1 MRVGRLP
8 EFQHGAGG
16 NVQREKDSVVWD
28 EDQLLREGE
37 EAFRGRANAAKLDSE
52 RLVKRMRL
60 AVSSSEPDQPL
71 ETAAEAVPKCPDPQY
86 RDRGFGAIAG
96 RGFETSVRG
105 NLERVG
111 SMQVRFPTRISLAVR
126 RCFLGRS
133 AGLLMNPRLSFKRGL
148 VGVPVAMLLGV
159 LLLSGVAQA
168 QSAGSWNKKG
178 QKAEARQDYDAA
190 FEAFR
195 QAHLKK
201 PADLRYRTRYERM
214 RFEAANMHVDR
225 GRVLRQS
232 GDVAGAVNEFAR
244 ALQID
249 PGNQV
254 AAQELQVTEKPSAAA
269 GSPVGTVAA
278 GVGEAQPPAGGASPG
293 PVVVPGLGEQTPHQA
308 EVKREIASM
317 DGPVELQPVSD
328 DPITLHMVEDTKV
341 VYQAICKAAGLNV
354 IFDPEYVPKRIPVDL
369 NSVSL
374 PDALHIVEVLSGTF
388 WKPITTNTIFVA
400 QNSRQKRTDLDD
412 LAVQTFYLTN
422 VSQQNDANEIMVAIR
437 NLLDPGLKI
446 YLVASQNALVIRATP
461 DELVLAEK
469 LINDLDRTRPEVVVD
484 VAVLEVSR
492 QLERNLGITLPT
504 SFGLTPQ
511 YSNANVTTSSTG
523 TTSTTTTGTSST
535 TSTSGITLNT
545 LGNLNATNF
554 AVSISGGTVNALLSD
569 SDTRIL
575 QNPRIRATDGQHSTL
590 KIGSKIPIATGSYS
604 AGTAITTA
612 SLGVQT
618 QFTYLDVGVNI
629 DITPTVH
636 YDREVSLKLKVEV
649 SAQNGSVTISGVT
662 EPIIS
667 QRVAEQVIQLKDG
680 EPAILAGLLQQQD
693 TANTNGTPGLGELPF
708 LKYFFS
714 SRDKTKQSD
723 EIVFLIIPHIVRESI
738 LTDENTRAIYTGTS
752 QAVELIRKDPSKGMA
767 DAGAGPGTNAA
778 GPNTMGQPTSAAN
791 AANSMIGK
799 MASDAR
805 PIAPGS
811 VAMAASGAMSG
822 SPTVTL
828 TVVPAGPNQ
837 AVGSTFQVSV
847 VASNAHD
854 LFAAPLQMQFDPRVL
869 ALVNVDSGDLLSR
882 DGQAAALVHRD
893 EGNGAV
899 TVSATRPPGAKG
911 VDGQGTLC
919 TLTFKALA
927 PGDATL
933 ALTRVGL
940 KDSHQNGIASV
951 GGQAVVHVR

>member
-1 MRVGRLP
+1 
-8 EFQHGAGG
+8 
-16 NVQREKDSVVWD
+16 
-28 EDQLLREGE
+28 
-37 EAFRGRANAAKLDSE
+37 
-52 RLVKRMRL
+52 MRL
-60 AVSSSEPDQPL
+60 AVSSTEPDQPL
-71 ETAAEAVPKCPDPQY
+71 ETAAKAAPKHPYQ
-86 RDRGFGAIAG
+86 GFGTIAWA
-96 RGFETSVRG
+96 GFETRVRG
-105 NLERVG
+105 NLERVAG
-111 SMQVRFPTRISLAVR
+111 MQVWLPIRISR
-126 RCFLGRS
+126 RFKCCVAQSLPTSLQR
-133 AGLLMNPRLSFKRGL
+133 RLSGI
-148 VGVPVAMLLGV
+148 PVAMVLGLIV
-159 LLLSGVAQA
+159 FCGVAGTGAHA
-168 QSAGSWNKKG
+168 QSASTWNSRG
-178 QKAEARQDYDAA
+178 QKAEAREDYDAA
-190 FEAFR
+190 FEAYR

-201 PADLRYRTRYERM
+201 PRDLRYRTRYERL
-214 RFEAANMHVDR
+214 RYTAANMHVDR

-232 GDVAGAVNEFAR
+232 GDTGGAINEFAR

-254 AAQELQVTEKPSAAA
+254 AAQELQGMEKPAAAA
-269 GSPVGTVAA
+269 GNPTGTVSN
-278 GVGEAQPPAGGASPG
+278 GVGENVAAAGGGASPG
-293 PVVVPGLGEQTPHQA
+293 KVMVPGLGEQTPHQT
-308 EVKREIASM
+308 EVQSDIASM
-317 DGPVELQPVSD
+317 DGPVELQPVSE

-354 IFDPEYVPKRIPVDL
+354 IFDPDYVGKRIPVDL

-388 WKPITTNTIFVA
+388 WKPITSNTIFVA
-400 QNSRQKRTDLDD
+400 QNTRTKRTDLDD

-461 DELVLAEK
+461 DELILAEK
-469 LINDLDRTRPEVVVD
+469 LINDLDRTRPEVVID

-511 YSNANVTTSSTG
+511 ATNANSTTGTG
-523 TTSTTTTGTSST
+523 TTPVTNNGLATSTP
-535 TSTSGITLNT
+535 TSGITLNT

-554 AVSISGGTVNALLSD
+554 AVSISGGTVNALLSN

-590 KIGSKIPIATGSYS
+590 KIGSKIPVATGSFS
-604 AGTAITTA
+604 AGAAIPTAG
-612 SLGVQT
+612 LGVQT

-636 YDREVSLKLKVEV
+636 YDREISLKLKIEI
-649 SAQNGSVTISGVT
+649 SSQNGSVTITGVT

-693 TANTNGTPGLGELPF
+693 SKNVSGTPGLGELPF
-708 LKYFFS
+708 LKYFFAS
-714 SRDKTKQSD
+714 TDKTQQSD

-752 QAVELIRKDPSKGMA
+752 QAVQLIRKVPSKMLA
-767 DAGAGPGTNAA
+767 SDGAVQGGAATGTAA
-778 GPNTMGQPTSAAN
+778 SLQPTSAAN
-791 AANSMIGK
+791 AASAMIGK
-799 MASDAR
+799 MAADAR
-805 PIAPGS
+805 PVTPDAIAAAKMAPNGT
-811 VAMAASGAMSG
+811 MAAT
-822 SPTVTL
+822 PVTL
-828 TVVPAGPNQ
+828 SVVPAGANQ

-854 LFAAPLQMQFDPRVL
+854 LFATPLQMQFDPRVL

-882 DGQAAALVHRD
+882 DGQAVALVHRD

-899 TVSATRPPGAKG
+899 TVSATRPPGTKG
-911 VDGQGTLC
+911 VDGQGTIC

-927 PGDATL
+927 AGDATL
-933 ALTRVGL
+933 ALTRIGL
-940 KDSHQNGIASV
+940 KDSQQNNIASV
-951 GGQAVVHVR
+951 GGQAVVHVK

>member
-1 MRVGRLP
+1 
-8 EFQHGAGG
+8 
-16 NVQREKDSVVWD
+16 
-28 EDQLLREGE
+28 
-37 EAFRGRANAAKLDSE
+37 
-52 RLVKRMRL
+52 
-60 AVSSSEPDQPL
+60 
-71 ETAAEAVPKCPDPQY
+71 
-86 RDRGFGAIAG
+86 
-96 RGFETSVRG
+96 
-105 NLERVG
+105 
-111 SMQVRFPTRISLAVR
+111 MQVRLPIRISRLMKSFSSKCASVRIQRRLA
-126 RCFLGRS
+126 C
-133 AGLLMNPRLSFKRGL
+133 
-148 VGVPVAMLLGV
+148 VPVAMLLGV
-159 LLLSGVAQA
+159 LVFSGLTVSVAHA
-168 QSAGSWNKKG
+168 QSASTWNKRG
-178 QKAEARQDYDAA
+178 EQAEAREDYDAS
-190 FEAFR
+190 FEAYR

-201 PADLRYRTRYERM
+201 PSDLRYRERYERM
-214 RFEAANMHVDR
+214 RFQAANMHVDR

-232 GDVAGAVNEFAR
+232 GDAGGAINEFAR

-254 AAQELQVTEKPSAAA
+254 AAQELQTMEKRTAP
-269 GSPVGTVAA
+269 GGNPTGTVAN
-278 GVGEAQPPAGGASPG
+278 GVGQGEAAVGGASPG
-293 PVVVPGLGEQTPHQA
+293 KVLVPGLGEQTPHQI
-308 EVKREIASM
+308 EVQHEIASM
-317 DGPVELQPVSD
+317 DGPVELQPVSE

-354 IFDPEYVPKRIPVDL
+354 IFDPDYVGKRIPVDL
-369 NSVSL
+369 NSISL

-400 QNSRQKRTDLDD
+400 QNNRQKRTDLDD

-461 DELVLAEK
+461 DELILAEK

-492 QLERNLGITLPT
+492 QLERNLGITLPQ

-511 YSNANVTTSSTG
+511 YSNANISNTTGTTTTSTTGTTSSTA
-523 TTSTTTTGTSST
+523 SS
-535 TSTSGITLNT
+535 GLTLNT

-554 AVSISGGTVNALLSD
+554 AVSITGGTVNALLSD

-575 QNPRIRATDGQHSTL
+575 QNPRIRATDGQHATL
-590 KIGSKIPIATGSYS
+590 KIGSKIPVATGSFS
-604 AGTAITTA
+604 AGAAIPTAG
-612 SLGVQT
+612 LGVQT

-636 YDREVSLKLKVEV
+636 YDREVSLKLKIEI
-649 SAQNGSVTISGVT
+649 SSQNGSVTITGVT

-667 QRVAEQVIQLKDG
+667 QRVVDQVIQLKDG

-693 TANTNGTPGLGELPF
+693 TKSTSGTPGLGELPF
-708 LKYFFS
+708 LKYFFA
-714 SRDKTKQSD
+714 SRDKVQQSD

-752 QAVELIRKDPSKGMA
+752 QAVQLMRKEPSNVLASDGKTTGEA
-767 DAGAGPGTNAA
+767 TGT
-778 GPNTMGQPTSAAN
+778 GEGSQSTSAAN
-791 AANSMIGK
+791 AASAMIGK
-799 MASDAR
+799 MAADAR
-805 PIAPGS
+805 PRAMEPVQ
-811 VAMAASGAMSG
+811 VASNGTVSAT
-822 SPTVTL
+822 PVTL
-828 TVVPAGPNQ
+828 SVVPSTANQ

-854 LFAAPLQMQFDPRVL
+854 LFAVPLQMQFDPRVL
-869 ALVNVDSGDLLSR
+869 SLVNVDSGDLLSR
-882 DGQAAALVHRD
+882 DGQAVALVHRD

-899 TVSATRPPGAKG
+899 TVSATRPPGNKG
-911 VDGQGTLC
+911 VDGQGTVC

-933 ALTRVGL
+933 ALTRIGL
-940 KDSHQNGIASV
+940 KDSQQNSIASV
-951 GGQAVVHVR
+951 GGQAVVHVK